1 MLPHSS
7 FLLFLADSD
16 VFLWIKGTS
25 LILKKK
31 KKKKKNID
39 FIIIIIIILKVLL
52 LLLYTWSWYQSN
64 VPPFKKKMVLESCF
78 IFSNI
83 YFSIKTKYRC
93 NYNFIKLCW
102 QLLS

>member
-31 KKKKKNID
+31 KKNLAL
-39 FIIIIIIILKVLL
+39 IIIIIIILKVLL

-64 VPPFKKKMVLESCF
+64 VPPF
-78 IFSNI
+78 
-83 YFSIKTKYRC
+83 
-93 NYNFIKLCW
+93 
-102 QLLS
+102 

>member
-31 KKKKKNID
+31 KK
-39 FIIIIIIILKVLL
+39 ILHLL
-52 LLLYTWSWYQSN
+52 LLLLLFWRFYYYYYILDHGIK
-64 VPPFKKKMVLESCF
+64 VMFHLLKKKW
-78 IFSNI
+78 
-83 YFSIKTKYRC
+83 Y
-93 NYNFIKLCW
+93 
-102 QLLS
+102 